1 MAFLDSPGL
10 TSTPSSAVVNT
21 PTPEL
26 QPYVANV
33 LQKGNALVNTP
44 MPAYTGQLT
53 AGPSNLQ
60 TQAWKGLS
68 NLTLP
73 STLTQSGQNLQD
85 IQQKAQN
92 VSFDPSKIGQYMNP
106 YLQQALNPQLE
117 EARRQSQISQLGNA
131 AKLTQAGA
139 YGGSRQAIMDSE
151 TQRNLGTNLANITG
165 QGYKTA
171 YDEATKA
178 AQYGTDV
185 GLRGLTQATTANQA
199 AGNIGAQEAQY
210 GLQNL
215 QALGTSGNVQQG
227 QNQAALNAQYNEY
240 LRQLKYPQ
248 DILKFQ
254 QGIIQG
260 MPGGSQQLN
269 YGAQQ
274 SDLQKISSTA
284 ANIATLQKNLKEAG
298 LTSDAISNALKS
310 MGYTPDQISNP
321 YYKVPGT
328 DDPDLYNPT
337 EPYDPYRSQ
346 LPEDPNYTYDFGNM
360 GGYRDSDNQYYGYDY
375 GNMGGYRE
383 EEPNP

>member
-1 MAFLDSPGL
+1 MSFLDSPGL
-10 TSTPSSAVVNT
+10 TSTPTTAVVNT

-26 QPYVANV
+26 QPYVQNV

-53 AGPSNLQ
+53 AGPSSIQN
-60 TQAWKGLS
+60 QAWQGLS

-92 VSFDPSKIGQYMNP
+92 VSFDPSQIGQYMNP
-106 YLQQALNPQLE
+106 YLQQSLSPQLE
-117 EARRQSQISQLGNA
+117 EARRQSQITQLGNQ
-131 AKLTQAGA
+131 AKATQAGA
-139 YGGSRQAIMDSE
+139 FGGGRSAIMEAE

-171 YDEATKA
+171 YDEAMKA

-185 GLRGLTQATTANQA
+185 GLRGLQQATTANQA

-215 QALGTSGNVQQG
+215 QALGTAGNVQQG

-254 QGIIQG
+254 QGLLQN
-260 MPGGSQQLN
+260 MPGGSQQLT

-274 SDLQKISSTA
+274 SDLAKISSTA
-284 ANIATLQKNLKEAG
+284 AGIATLQKNLKDAG
-298 LTSDAISNALKS
+298 LTSEAISNALKS

-321 YYKVPGT
+321 YP
-328 DDPDLYNPT
+328 NA
-337 EPYDPYRSQ
+337 DPYNLPPGYNDEPFDPYKSQ
-346 LPEDPNYTYDFGNM
+346 LPEDQTYDF
-360 GGYRDSDNQYYGYDY
+360 

>member
-10 TSTPSSAVVNT
+10 TSTPSTAVVTT

-44 MPAYTGQLT
+44 MPTYTGQLT
-53 AGPSNLQ
+53 AGPSSYQN
-60 TQAWKGLS
+60 QAWQGLS

-106 YLQQALNPQLE
+106 YLQQSLNPQLE
-117 EARRQSQISQLGNA
+117 EARRQSQITQLANQ
-131 AKLTQAGA
+131 AKATQAGA
-139 YGGSRQAIMDSE
+139 YGGGRSAIMEAE

-171 YDEATKA
+171 YDEAMKA

-185 GLRGLTQATTANQA
+185 GLRGLQQATTANQA

-215 QALGTSGNVQQG
+215 QALGTAGNVQQG

-260 MPGGSQQLN
+260 MPGGSQQLT

-284 ANIATLQKNLKEAG
+284 ANIATLQKNLKDAG
-298 LTSDAISNALKS
+298 LTSDAIKNALTS
-310 MGYTPDQISNP
+310 MGYTPGQIDNP
-321 YYKVPGT
+321 YANVDPYTPPPG
-328 DDPDLYNPT
+328 YND
-337 EPYDPYRSQ
+337 EPFDPYRSQ
-346 LPEDPNYTYDFGNM
+346 LPELPNQSYDFGNI
-360 GGYRDSDNQYYGYDY
+360 GDYSDSQSYDY

>member
-60 TQAWKGLS
+60 TQAWQGLS

-73 STLTQSGQNLQD
+73 STLTQSSQNLQD

-92 VSFDPSKIGQYMNP
+92 VSFDPSQIGQYMNP
-106 YLQQALNPQLE
+106 YLQQSLNPQLE
-117 EARRQSQISQLGNA
+117 EARRQSQITQMGNA
-131 AKLTQAGA
+131 AKSTQAGA
-139 YGGSRQAIMDSE
+139 FGGSRQAIMDAE

-171 YDEATKA
+171 YDEAMKA

-185 GLRGLTQATTANQA
+185 GLRGLQQATTANQA

-260 MPGGSQQLN
+260 MPGGSQALT
-269 YGAQQ
+269 YGSQQ

-328 DDPDLYNPT
+328 DDPNLYNPT
-337 EPYDPYRSQ
+337 EPFDPYRSQ
-346 LPEDPNYTYDFGNM
+346 LPEDQTYDFGNI
-360 GGYRDSDNQYYGYDY
+360 GGYSDSDNQYYGYDY